1 MFAIVEFGSLTRKEN
16 DPYSDR
22 DLLIICPRE
31 LRKDYLH
38 RYEKDGYSVSLLTEK
53 QLFFMKKQGALFL
66 QHLKFESRVI
76 VDSDLKYSTFINTCS
91 LVKPSLTEIEVCQ
104 KSIEY
109 LSLWPNI
116 PSISAWKADFLFCL
130 SRDYLIK
137 RLAFEGEV
145 AFGLKDI
152 KRIAKDIF
160 VLSEEEF
167 LSLSTLREVKAAYRS
182 GYPFPENYERAIQ
195 CWLTTLNQV
204 FNFKNSVSSN
214 EKLDLNGII
223 PQDFHT
229 PYEQL
234 RTLEALYLIARN
246 MGYSHPK
253 HQLIIDLIQ
262 KPNFY
267 GSAKK
272 INQKSIRKILSE
284 IDVWIANKAMQR
296 VTFPLRCNSLHS
308 RY

>member
-22 DLLIICPRE
+22 DILIICPRE
-31 LRKDYLH
+31 LRKDYLY

-76 VDSDLKYSTFINTCS
+76 VDSDLKYSTFINKCS
-91 LVKPSLTEIEVCQ
+91 LIKPSLIEIEVCQ

-167 LSLSTLREVKAAYRS
+167 LSLSTLRKVKAAYRS
-182 GYPFPENYERAIQ
+182 GYPFPENFESAIQ
-195 CWLTTLNQV
+195 CWLMTLNQV

-223 PQDFHT
+223 PQDFNT

-234 RTLEALYLIARN
+234 RTLEAVYLIARN
-246 MGYSHPK
+246 MDYSHPK
-253 HQLIIDLIQ
+253 HQLIMNLIQ

-284 IDVWIANKAMQR
+284 IEVWIANKAIQR